1 MSARDREW
9 VDRRVGEKM
18 QQFEQTER
26 LAAGRAADAAARQPP
41 PDRSWRE
48 RSPRRY
54 EDERGSSAALT
65 GDYYLDR
72 MIKRDGA
79 RYRSFWL
86 GSDEE

>member
-1 MSARDREW
+1 MATRNREW
-9 VDRRVGEKM
+9 VERRVGEKM

-26 LAAGRAADAAARQPP
+26 LAANRAPQPE
-41 PDRSWRE
+41 PDRSWRD

-54 EDERGSSAALT
+54 ENDRGGSAALT
-65 GDYYLDR
+65 GDYFLDR
-72 MIKRDGA
+72 MIKRDRA

>member
-1 MSARDREW
+1 MAARDREW
-9 VDRRVGEKM
+9 VERRVGEKM
-18 QQFEQTER
+18 EKLEQMER
-26 LAAGRAADAAARQPP
+26 SGAERE

-54 EDERGSSAALT
+54 DDDRSSSAQPT

-72 MIKRDGA
+72 MIKRDRA

>member
-9 VDRRVGEKM
+9 VERRVGEKM

-26 LAAGRAADAAARQPP
+26 LAAGRAPPP